1 MSTWTA
7 YQDAAQAYTGAV
19 GAIFFP
25 TVGPGLAE
33 AERGPAPS
41 VLMADQAERLVPL
54 SDRLTEAIRE
64 LLKHEDPAMRAQ
76 AGTRMLAKALTDLH
90 VSAQLLEAAQAEE
103 RQKTAARE
111 DTPGPVPAAYL
122 ANLEQSLAILLA
134 PPARGQNAASR
145 RGGTSI
151 PLPANLPAA
160 RMEIARAIIDALV
173 TIRDQAARSGQTAIA
188 GLLGLGATQLAQAV
202 GIVGMD
208 VAQAFGQGEQL
219 SRLYILFG
227 SFAMRAYNSLL
238 ALLGQQLGSMAAN
251 QMAAWVTEIQ
261 SGEQLGK
268 LLDKLYDTPKTGA
281 DLGQLV
287 ATTQAA
293 PAQIA
298 ATIQTLNTLK
308 EQYGQQ
314 TALADKILRG
324 VALFGIAPAAALPQG
339 KLLLAAVCI
348 VLGSYVILA
357 GGDFVDAPRLRLL
370 NRVPGVRQVVE
381 AGLILPEAQPVANP

>member
-19 GAIFFP
+19 GALFFP
-25 TVGPGLAE
+25 TVGPRAAE
-33 AERGPAPS
+33 ADRGPAPS

-54 SDRLTEAIRE
+54 SDRLTDAIGE

-103 RQKTAARE
+103 RQKTAVRE
-111 DTPGPVPAAYL
+111 DTPGPIPASYL
-122 ANLEQSLAILLA
+122 AHLEQSLAILLA
-134 PPARGQNAASR
+134 PPAKSQAGSSMR
-145 RGGTSI
+145 GTSI

-160 RMEIARAIIDALV
+160 RMEIASAIVDALV
-173 TIRDQAARSGQTAIA
+173 TIRDKAAGTGQTAFA

-202 GIVGMD
+202 GMVGMD
-208 VAQAFGQGEQL
+208 VAQAFGQGVQL
-219 SRLYILFG
+219 SRLYTLF
-227 SFAMRAYNSLL
+227 SNFAMRSYNSLL
-238 ALLGQQLGSMAAN
+238 ALLGPQLGSMAAN
-251 QMAAWVTEIQ
+251 QMAAWVAEIQ
-261 SGEQLGK
+261 SGQQLGK

-281 DLGQLV
+281 DLGELV
-287 ATTQAA
+287 AKTQAA

-298 ATIQTLNTLK
+298 ATIQAVNAEK
-308 EQYGQQ
+308 EQYTHQ
-314 TALADKILRG
+314 TALADKILHG

-339 KLLLAAVCI
+339 RLILAAVCI

-357 GGDFVDAPRLRLL
+357 GADFVDAPRLRLL

-381 AGLILPEAQPVANP
+381 TGLKLPEPQPVANP